1 MLIDLHKLDR
11 ALDRTLEAAFN
22 PAIWPEILQGVANA
36 TSAFGVN
43 IVPVKGR
50 FPGGLIS
57 TNSLLPALE
66 GYFDGGWDKKEWR
79 TRGFPILTARG
90 TVLEQHY
97 TSRTQFETEE
107 YYRAQSKFGLGRT
120 CIVGFNSGDDL
131 TCFVLHRKMDD
142 DPFDTEH
149 ERIFGL
155 MRDRL
160 MVSTTIMKNMSA
172 SKVEGMVEAF
182 DKAMIGAVFFNRHG
196 KVTAINA
203 EASKS
208 MGSHLTVFQN
218 ELRTG
223 KSEQTAKIR
232 KRMHAVLGTGW
243 LQPEENQPILIE
255 REHQRPLLL
264 RIQRL
269 GGALP
274 DVFSHSVGVCLI
286 EDLNPRSKTDP
297 VVLCQVLGLTKA
309 EAALAMS
316 LAGGLSLQQ
325 SAAARS
331 ISYET
336 ARTHLRTIFEKTGTH
351 RQTELIALINAVSGN
366 SKAD

>member
-1 MLIDLHKLDR
+1 MLIDLDKLDR

-22 PAIWPEILQGVANA
+22 PAIWPDILQHVADA

-57 TNSLLPALE
+57 TDSLKPALE
-66 GYFDGGWDKKEWR
+66 GYFDGGWDKREWR
-79 TRGFPILTARG
+79 TRGFPILAARG

-97 TSRTQFETEE
+97 TSRMQFETEE

-120 CIVGFNSGDDL
+120 CIVGFNNGDDL
-131 TCFVLHRKMDD
+131 TCFVLHRRMDD
-142 DPFDTEH
+142 DPFGTEH
-149 ERIFGL
+149 ENVFRL

-160 MVSTTIMKNMSA
+160 MVSATIMKNMSA

-182 DKAMIGAVFFNRHG
+182 EKAVIGAVFFNRHG
-196 KVTAINA
+196 KVTAVNT
-203 EASKS
+203 EAFRS
-208 MGSHLTVFQN
+208 MRGHLTIVQN
-218 ELRTG
+218 ELRG
-223 KSEQTAKIR
+223 RNGEQTARIR

-243 LQPEENQPILIE
+243 LQPANNQPILIE
-255 REHQRPLLL
+255 REQQRPLLL

-269 GGALP
+269 GGNLP

-286 EDLNPRSKTDP
+286 EDLNPRSRTDP
-297 VVLCQVLGLTKA
+297 VLLAQVLGLTQA
-309 EAALAMS
+309 ETLLAMN

-336 ARTHLRTIFEKTGTH
+336 ARTHLRSIFAKTGVR
-351 RQTELIALINAVSGN
+351 RQTELIALISRLIQ
-366 SKAD
+366 